1 MTSGEMVI
9 WFNFLSEIDVIFAW
23 QEGWMIAWYVN
34 TGRKVRTPTGIVLPD
49 LVQPAKGRLGERNL
63 IMIDSATENKPPQR
77 GTLEISSSK
86 SQLAN
91 IPYAYGI

>member
-9 WFNFLSEIDVIFAW
+9 WFNFLNEIDVIFAW
-23 QEGWMIAWYVN
+23 QESWMIAWHMSA
-34 TGRKVRTPTGIVLPD
+34 GRKVRTPTGIVLPD
-49 LVQPAKGRLGERNL
+49 SVQPAKGRLGERNL

-77 GTLEISSSK
+77 GVLEISSSK

-91 IPYAYGI
+91 IPYTNGI